1 MLNKF
6 KILIFIIFIFQSN
19 ILLAQDQ
26 FNFDV
31 TEIEIKENG
40 NKFFGL
46 KRGTIT
52 TDSGLVINA
61 DKFIYDK
68 ILNILDAEGNVK
80 IIDKLNNY
88 TIYTSK
94 ITYLKNDEIIFTKGD
109 SKAVNDNTVILAQE
123 FKYLK
128 KTNLLIAK
136 NKVTID
142 DPDEDIVIFSQEIT
156 YDQNKNVIFTEG
168 FTEARVQNKYNFY
181 SKNVFYNK
189 QNAELS
195 SKKKTQVLDDKY
207 NLYELDKFNYSK
219 KEFLLKGENVKIKT
233 NFNSNINSDEYFFE
247 SGFFDL
253 DNRNFNASNT
263 KISMQKSI
271 FGNIENDPRL
281 FGVTSFKEGK
291 ITQVNKGMFTSC
303 KKREGCPPWSIQA
316 QKIIHDKKKK
326 QLIYDHAF
334 IKVYDFPIVY
344 FPKFFH
350 PDPTVKR
357 QSGLLK
363 PILNESEILGSSL
376 QLPYFK
382 ILSTDRDITFRPN
395 IFNNNI
401 FMLQNEYREK
411 TENSTL
417 IADFAFTNGYKSS
430 LSNKKKSISHLFAKY
445 KSNLNLNNF
454 ISSKL
459 NINLEKVTNDTYLK
473 VFDGNLS
480 EMAVRPDKN
489 NLISSIDLSLEHDDF
504 NFSTGLTSYETL
516 SGKNS
521 DRYQYVLPYFNFSKN
536 LFENQDL
543 FNISFN
549 SSGSNNLKNTNNLR
563 SRIVND
569 INIESN
575 DYIFDSGLKNKFGTY
590 LKNLNTTGKNDDLYK
605 SSPQVELMGIF
616 EMSSSLPLI
625 KYGEMFNDYIEPKI
639 SFRFNPSDMKDHSNS
654 SRKINTSNIFEI
666 NRLGL
671 TDTFEEGKSLTIGF
685 EYKKERIENIN
696 NYFGFKVGSVFRH
709 DDEVRI
715 PSSSSI
721 KQSGDLI
728 GSVEGNLN
736 KNFNFSYDFA
746 IDNNYKTLEYN
757 SFNADF
763 NFNKFSTGIKFIE
776 ENGKIGDANSIENTL
791 SYKFDENNYL
801 SFNTRRNRKINFT
814 EFYDLIY
821 EYKNDC
827 LTAGIKFK
835 KTYYQDRDLLPTENL
850 IFSIT
855 LFPITTYEKDFNN
868 LQETIDR
875 LKE

>member
-52 TDSGLVINA
+52 TESGLVINA

-68 ILNILDAEGNVK
+68 ILNILDAQGNVK

-88 TIYTSK
+88 TIYTNK

-136 NKVTID
+136 NKVTIN

-639 SFRFNPSDMKDHSNS
+639 SFRFNPSNMKDYSNS

-671 TDTFEEGKSLTIGF
+671 ADTFEEGKSLTIGF

-728 GSVEGNLN
+728 GSIQSNLN
-736 KNFNFSYDFA
+736 KNLNFSYDFA

-791 SYKFDENNYL
+791 RYNFDENNYL
-801 SFNTRRNRKINFT
+801 SFNTRRNRKISFT
-814 EFYDLIY
+814 EYYNLIY

-827 LTAGIKFK
+827 LTAGIKYN
-835 KTYYQDRDLLPTENL
+835 KTYYQDRDLLPTENFM
-850 IFSIT
+850 ISIT
-855 LFPITTYEKDFNN
+855 LFPLTTYETNFDGI
-868 LQETIDR
+868 Q
-875 LKE
+875 

>member
-61 DKFIYDK
+61 DRFIYDK
-68 ILNILDAEGNVK
+68 ILNTLDAQGNVK
-80 IIDKLNNY
+80 IIDKFNNH
-88 TIYTSK
+88 TIYTNK

-363 PILNESEILGSSL
+363 PILNESETLGSSL

-382 ILSTDRDITFRPN
+382 IISTDRDITFRPN

-639 SFRFNPSDMKDHSNS
+639 SFRFNPSNMKDYSNS

-671 TDTFEEGKSLTIGF
+671 ADTFEEGKSLTIGF

-728 GSVEGNLN
+728 GSIQSNLN
-736 KNFNFSYDFA
+736 KNLNFSYDFA
-746 IDNNYKTLEYN
+746 IDNNYKTFEYN

-791 SYKFDENNYL
+791 RYNFDENNYL
-801 SFNTRRNRKINFT
+801 SFNTRRNRKISFT
-814 EFYDLIY
+814 EYYNLIY

-827 LTAGIKFK
+827 LTAGIKYN
-835 KTYYQDRDLLPTENL
+835 KTYYQDRDLLPTENFM
-850 IFSIT
+850 ISIT
-855 LFPITTYEKDFNN
+855 LFPLTTYETNFDGI
-868 LQETIDR
+868 Q
-875 LKE
+875 

>member
-1 MLNKF
+1 
-6 KILIFIIFIFQSN
+6 
-19 ILLAQDQ
+19 
-26 FNFDV
+26 
-31 TEIEIKENG
+31 
-40 NKFFGL
+40 
-46 KRGTIT
+46 
-52 TDSGLVINA
+52 
-61 DKFIYDK
+61 
-68 ILNILDAEGNVK
+68 
-80 IIDKLNNY
+80 
-88 TIYTSK
+88 
-94 ITYLKNDEIIFTKGD
+94 
-109 SKAVNDNTVILAQE
+109 
-123 FKYLK
+123 
-128 KTNLLIAK
+128 
-136 NKVTID
+136 
-142 DPDEDIVIFSQEIT
+142 
-156 YDQNKNVIFTEG
+156 
-168 FTEARVQNKYNFY
+168 
-181 SKNVFYNK
+181 
-189 QNAELS
+189 
-195 SKKKTQVLDDKY
+195 
-207 NLYELDKFNYSK
+207 
-219 KEFLLKGENVKIKT
+219 
-233 NFNSNINSDEYFFE
+233 
-247 SGFFDL
+247 
-253 DNRNFNASNT
+253 
-263 KISMQKSI
+263 MQKSI

-281 FGVTSFKEGK
+281 FGVTSFKEGE
-291 ITQVNKGMFTSC
+291 ITQVNKGIFTSC

-326 QLIYDHAF
+326 QLIYDNAF
-334 IKVYDFPIVY
+334 LKVYDFPIVY

-363 PILNESEILGSSL
+363 PILNESETLGSSL

-639 SFRFNPSDMKDHSNS
+639 SFRFNPSNMKDYSNS

-671 TDTFEEGKSLTIGF
+671 ADTFEEGKSLTIGF

-791 SYKFDENNYL
+791 RYNFDENNYL
-801 SFNTRRNRKINFT
+801 SFNTRRNRKISFT
-814 EFYDLIY
+814 EYYNLIY

-827 LTAGIKFK
+827 LTAGIKYN
-835 KTYYQDRDLLPTENL
+835 KTFYQDRDLLPAENFM
-850 IFSIT
+850 FSIT
-855 LFPITTYEKDFNN
+855 LFPLTTYETNFDGI
-868 LQETIDR
+868 Q
-875 LKE
+875 

>member
-6 KILIFIIFIFQSN
+6 KILIFIIFIFQFN

-88 TIYTSK
+88 TIYTNK

-123 FKYLK
+123 FKYLQ

-168 FTEARVQNKYNFY
+168 FTEARVQSKYNFY

-281 FGVTSFKEGK
+281 FGVTSFKEGE
-291 ITQVNKGMFTSC
+291 ITQVNKGIFTSC

-326 QLIYDHAF
+326 QLIYDNAF
-334 IKVYDFPIVY
+334 LKVYDFPIVY

-473 VFDGNLS
+473 VFDSNLS

-489 NLISSIDLSLEHDDF
+489 NLTSSIDLSLEHDDF

-536 LFENQDL
+536 LFESQNL
-543 FNISFN
+543 FNISLN
-549 SSGSNNLKNTNNLR
+549 STGSNNLKNTNNLR

-569 INIESN
+569 LNIESN
-575 DYIFDSGLKNKFGTY
+575 DYIFDFGLKNKFGTY

-616 EMSSSLPLI
+616 EISSSLPLI
-625 KYGEMFNDYIEPKI
+625 KYGEIFNDYIEPKI
-639 SFRFNPSDMKDHSNS
+639 SFRFNPSDMKDYSNS

-671 TDTFEEGKSLTIGF
+671 TDTFEEGKSLTMGF

-696 NYFGFKVGSVFRH
+696 NYFHQSCIAEYFQVNLHLQV
-709 DDEVRI
+709 VR
-715 PSSSSI
+715 
-721 KQSGDLI
+721 
-728 GSVEGNLN
+728 
-736 KNFNFSYDFA
+736 F
-746 IDNNYKTLEYN
+746 
-757 SFNADF
+757 
-763 NFNKFSTGIKFIE
+763 
-776 ENGKIGDANSIENTL
+776 
-791 SYKFDENNYL
+791 
-801 SFNTRRNRKINFT
+801 
-814 EFYDLIY
+814 
-821 EYKNDC
+821 
-827 LTAGIKFK
+827 
-835 KTYYQDRDLLPTENL
+835 LL
-850 IFSIT
+850 
-855 LFPITTYEKDFNN
+855 
-868 LQETIDR
+868 
-875 LKE
+875 

>member
-61 DKFIYDK
+61 DRFIYDK
-68 ILNILDAEGNVK
+68 ILNILDAQGNVK
-80 IIDKLNNY
+80 IIDKFNNH
-88 TIYTSK
+88 TIYTNK

-136 NKVTID
+136 NKVTIN

-219 KEFLLKGENVKIKT
+219 KDFLLKGENVKIKT

-326 QLIYDHAF
+326 QLIYDNAF
-334 IKVYDFPIVY
+334 LKVYDFPIVY

-363 PILNESEILGSSL
+363 PILNESETLGSSL

-709 DDEVRI
+709 DDQVRI

-728 GSVEGNLN
+728 GSIQSNLN
-736 KNFNFSYDFA
+736 KNLNFSYDFA

-791 SYKFDENNYL
+791 RYNFDENNYL
-801 SFNTRRNRKINFT
+801 SFNTRRNRKISFT
-814 EFYDLIY
+814 EYYNLIY

-827 LTAGIKFK
+827 LTAGIKYN
-835 KTYYQDRDLLPTENL
+835 KTYYQDRDLLPTENFM
-850 IFSIT
+850 ISIT
-855 LFPITTYEKDFNN
+855 LFPLTTYETNFDGI
-868 LQETIDR
+868 Q
-875 LKE
+875 

>member
-6 KILIFIIFIFQSN
+6 KILIFIVVIFQSN

-46 KRGTIT
+46 KRGKIT

-88 TIYTSK
+88 TIYTNK

-189 QNAELS
+189 QNTELA
-195 SKKKTQVLDDKY
+195 SKKKTQILDDKF
-207 NLYELDKFNYSK
+207 NLYELDEFNYSK
-219 KEFLLKGENVKIKT
+219 KEFLLKGKNIKIKT
-233 NFNSNINSDEYFFE
+233 NINSNNNSDEYFFD

-253 DNRNFNASNT
+253 NNQNFDAGNT

-430 LSNKKKSISHLFAKY
+430 SSNKKKSISHLFAKY

-543 FNISFN
+543 FNISF
-549 SSGSNNLKNTNNLR
+549 L
-563 SRIVND
+563 
-569 INIESN
+569 
-575 DYIFDSGLKNKFGTY
+575 IF
-590 LKNLNTTGKNDDLYK
+590 
-605 SSPQVELMGIF
+605 
-616 EMSSSLPLI
+616 I
-625 KYGEMFNDYIEPKI
+625 K
-639 SFRFNPSDMKDHSNS
+639 
-654 SRKINTSNIFEI
+654 
-666 NRLGL
+666 
-671 TDTFEEGKSLTIGF
+671 
-685 EYKKERIENIN
+685 
-696 NYFGFKVGSVFRH
+696 
-709 DDEVRI
+709 
-715 PSSSSI
+715 
-721 KQSGDLI
+721 
-728 GSVEGNLN
+728 
-736 KNFNFSYDFA
+736 
-746 IDNNYKTLEYN
+746 
-757 SFNADF
+757 SFN
-763 NFNKFSTGIKFIE
+763 
-776 ENGKIGDANSIENTL
+776 
-791 SYKFDENNYL
+791 
-801 SFNTRRNRKINFT
+801 
-814 EFYDLIY
+814 
-821 EYKNDC
+821 
-827 LTAGIKFK
+827 
-835 KTYYQDRDLLPTENL
+835 
-850 IFSIT
+850 
-855 LFPITTYEKDFNN
+855 
-868 LQETIDR
+868 
-875 LKE
+875 

>member
-195 SKKKTQVLDDKY
+195 SKKKTQVLDDKN

-219 KEFLLKGENVKIKT
+219 KDFLLKGENVKIKT

-334 IKVYDFPIVY
+334 LKIYDFPVVY

-350 PDPTVKR
+350 PDPSVKR

-363 PILNESEILGSSL
+363 PVLNESDLLGSSI
-376 QLPYFK
+376 QVPYFHVISK
-382 ILSTDRDITFRPN
+382 NKDITFRPN
-395 IFNNNI
+395 IFDSEI
-401 FMLQNEYREK
+401 YMLQNEYRQK
-411 TENSTL
+411 TEFSSML
-417 IADFAFTNGYKSS
+417 ADFAFIKGYQSS
-430 LSNKKKSISHLFAKY
+430 GSNRKSISHLFAKY

-639 SFRFNPSDMKDHSNS
+639 SLRFNPSDMKDYSNS

-671 TDTFEEGKSLTIGF
+671 VDTFEEGKSLTIGF

-696 NYFGFKVGSVFRH
+696 NYFRFKVGSVFRN
-709 DDEVRI
+709 DEEERI

-736 KNFNFSYDFA
+736 ENFNFSYGFA

-801 SFNTRRNRKINFT
+801 YFNTRRNRKINFT

-835 KTYYQDRDLLPTENL
+835 KTYYQDRDLLPTENF

>member
-68 ILNILDAEGNVK
+68 ILNILDDQGNVK
-80 IIDKLNNY
+80 IIDKFNNY
-88 TIYTSK
+88 TIYTNK

-281 FGVTSFKEGK
+281 FGVTSFKEGE
-291 ITQVNKGMFTSC
+291 ITQVNKGIFTSC

-430 LSNKKKSISHLFAKY
+430 SSNKKKSISHLFAKY

-728 GSVEGNLN
+728 GSIQSNLN
-736 KNFNFSYDFA
+736 KNLNFSYDFA

-791 SYKFDENNYL
+791 RYNFDENNYL
-801 SFNTRRNRKINFT
+801 SFNTRRNRKISFT
-814 EFYDLIY
+814 EYYNLIY

-827 LTAGIKFK
+827 LTAGIKYN
-835 KTYYQDRDLLPTENL
+835 KTYYQDRDLLPTENFM
-850 IFSIT
+850 ISIT
-855 LFPITTYEKDFNN
+855 LFPLTTYETNFDGI
-868 LQETIDR
+868 Q
-875 LKE
+875 

>member
-6 KILIFIIFIFQSN
+6 KILIFILFIFQFN
-19 ILLAQDQ
+19 ILQAQDQ

-68 ILNILDAEGNVK
+68 IPNILDAQGNVK
-80 IIDKLNNY
+80 IIDKFNNH
-88 TIYTSK
+88 TIYTNK

-123 FKYLK
+123 FKYFK

-136 NKVTID
+136 NKVTIN

-363 PILNESEILGSSL
+363 PILNESETLGSSL

-382 ILSTDRDITFRPN
+382 IISTDRDITFRPN

-430 LSNKKKSISHLFAKY
+430 SSNKKKSISHLFAKY

-639 SFRFNPSDMKDHSNS
+639 SFRFNPSNMKDYSNS

-728 GSVEGNLN
+728 GSIQSNLN
-736 KNFNFSYDFA
+736 KNLNFSYDFA
-746 IDNNYKTLEYN
+746 IDNNYKTFEYN

-791 SYKFDENNYL
+791 RYNFDENNYL
-801 SFNTRRNRKINFT
+801 SFNTRRNRKISFT
-814 EFYDLIY
+814 EYYNLIY

-827 LTAGIKFK
+827 LTAGIKYNKIF
-835 KTYYQDRDLLPTENL
+835 YQDRDLLPTENFM
-850 IFSIT
+850 ISIT
-855 LFPITTYEKDFNN
+855 LFPLTTYETNFDGI
-868 LQETIDR
+868 Q
-875 LKE
+875 

>member
-68 ILNILDAEGNVK
+68 ILNILDAQGNVK
-80 IIDKLNNY
+80 IIDKFNNY
-88 TIYTSK
+88 TIYTNK

-247 SGFFDL
+247 SGFFYL
-253 DNRNFNASNT
+253 DNRNFNAGNT

-291 ITQVNKGMFTSC
+291 ITQVNKGIFTSC

-334 IKVYDFPIVY
+334 LKVYDFPIVY

-363 PILNESEILGSSL
+363 PILNESETLGSSL

-639 SFRFNPSDMKDHSNS
+639 SFRFNPSDMKDYSNS

-728 GSVEGNLN
+728 GSIQSNLN
-736 KNFNFSYDFA
+736 KNLNFSYDFA

-791 SYKFDENNYL
+791 RYNFDENNYL
-801 SFNTRRNRKINFT
+801 SFNTRRNRKISFT
-814 EFYDLIY
+814 EYYNLIY

-827 LTAGIKFK
+827 LTAGIKYN
-835 KTYYQDRDLLPTENL
+835 KTFYQDRDLLPAENFM
-850 IFSIT
+850 FSIT
-855 LFPITTYEKDFNN
+855 LFPLTTYETNFDGI
-868 LQETIDR
+868 Q
-875 LKE
+875 

>member
-6 KILIFIIFIFQSN
+6 KILIFILFIFQFN
-19 ILLAQDQ
+19 ILQAQDQ

-61 DKFIYDK
+61 DRFIYDK
-68 ILNILDAEGNVK
+68 ILNILDAQGNVK
-80 IIDKLNNY
+80 IIDKFNNH
-88 TIYTSK
+88 TIYTNK

-123 FKYLK
+123 FKYLQ

-168 FTEARVQNKYNFY
+168 FTEARVQSKYNFY

-219 KEFLLKGENVKIKT
+219 KDFLLKGENVKIKT

-430 LSNKKKSISHLFAKY
+430 LSNKKNSISHLFAKY

-709 DDEVRI
+709 DDQLRI

-728 GSVEGNLN
+728 GSIQSNLN
-736 KNFNFSYDFA
+736 KNLNFSYDFA

-791 SYKFDENNYL
+791 RYNFDENNYL
-801 SFNTRRNRKINFT
+801 SFNTRRNRKISFT
-814 EFYDLIY
+814 EYYNLIY

-827 LTAGIKFK
+827 LTAGIKYN
-835 KTYYQDRDLLPTENL
+835 KTYYQDRDLLPTENFM
-850 IFSIT
+850 ISIT
-855 LFPITTYEKDFNN
+855 LFPLTTYETNFDG
-868 LQETIDR
+868 IR
-875 LKE
+875 

>member
-6 KILIFIIFIFQSN
+6 KILIFILFIFQFN
-19 ILLAQDQ
+19 ILQAQDQ

-61 DKFIYDK
+61 DRFIYDK
-68 ILNILDAEGNVK
+68 ILNILDAQGNVK

-88 TIYTSK
+88 TIYTNK
-94 ITYLKNDEIIFTKGD
+94 ITYLKNDEIILTKGD

-136 NKVTID
+136 NKVTIN

-219 KEFLLKGENVKIKT
+219 KDFLLKGENVKIKT

-291 ITQVNKGMFTSC
+291 ITQVNKGIFTSC

-639 SFRFNPSDMKDHSNS
+639 SFRFNPSDMKDYSNS

-736 KNFNFSYDFA
+736 KNLNFSYDFA

-791 SYKFDENNYL
+791 RYNFDENNYL
-801 SFNTRRNRKINFT
+801 SFNTRRNRKISFT
-814 EFYDLIY
+814 EYYNLIY

-827 LTAGIKFK
+827 LTAGIKYN
-835 KTYYQDRDLLPTENL
+835 KTYYQDRDLLPTENFM
-850 IFSIT
+850 ISIT
-855 LFPITTYEKDFNN
+855 LFPLTTYETNFDG
-868 LQETIDR
+868 IR
-875 LKE
+875 

>member
-68 ILNILDAEGNVK
+68 ILNILDAQGNVK

-88 TIYTSK
+88 TIYTNK

-253 DNRNFNASNT
+253 DNRNFNAGNT
-263 KISMQKSI
+263 KISMQKGI

-326 QLIYDHAF
+326 QLIYDNAF
-334 IKVYDFPIVY
+334 LKVYDFPIVY

-363 PILNESEILGSSL
+363 PILNESETLGSSL

-639 SFRFNPSDMKDHSNS
+639 SFRFNPSNMKDYSNS

-671 TDTFEEGKSLTIGF
+671 ADTFEEGKSLTIGF

-728 GSVEGNLN
+728 GSIESNLN
-736 KNFNFSYDFA
+736 KNLNFSYDFA

-791 SYKFDENNYL
+791 RYNFDENNYL
-801 SFNTRRNRKINFT
+801 SFNTRRNRKISFT
-814 EFYDLIY
+814 EYYNLIY

-827 LTAGIKFK
+827 LTAGIKYN
-835 KTYYQDRDLLPTENL
+835 KTFYQDRDLLPAENFM
-850 IFSIT
+850 FSIT
-855 LFPITTYEKDFNN
+855 LFPLTTYETNFDGI
-868 LQETIDR
+868 Q
-875 LKE
+875 

>member
-1 MLNKF
+1 MN
-6 KILIFIIFIFQSN
+6 
-19 ILLAQDQ
+19 
-26 FNFDV
+26 
-31 TEIEIKENG
+31 
-40 NKFFGL
+40 
-46 KRGTIT
+46 
-52 TDSGLVINA
+52 
-61 DKFIYDK
+61 
-68 ILNILDAEGNVK
+68 
-80 IIDKLNNY
+80 
-88 TIYTSK
+88 
-94 ITYLKNDEIIFTKGD
+94 
-109 SKAVNDNTVILAQE
+109 
-123 FKYLK
+123 
-128 KTNLLIAK
+128 
-136 NKVTID
+136 
-142 DPDEDIVIFSQEIT
+142 
-156 YDQNKNVIFTEG
+156 
-168 FTEARVQNKYNFY
+168 
-181 SKNVFYNK
+181 
-189 QNAELS
+189 
-195 SKKKTQVLDDKY
+195 
-207 NLYELDKFNYSK
+207 
-219 KEFLLKGENVKIKT
+219 
-233 NFNSNINSDEYFFE
+233 
-247 SGFFDL
+247 
-253 DNRNFNASNT
+253 
-263 KISMQKSI
+263 KSI

-326 QLIYDHAF
+326 QLIYDNAF
-334 IKVYDFPIVY
+334 LKVYDFPIVY

-480 EMAVRPDKN
+480 EMIIRPNKN
-489 NLISSIDLSLEHDDF
+489 NLTSSIDLSLEHDDF

-639 SFRFNPSDMKDHSNS
+639 SFRFNPSNMKDYSNS

-728 GSVEGNLN
+728 GSIQSNLN
-736 KNFNFSYDFA
+736 KNLNFSYDFA

-801 SFNTRRNRKINFT
+801 YFNTRRNRKINFT

-835 KTYYQDRDLLPTENL
+835 KTYYQDRDLLPTENF

>member
-6 KILIFIIFIFQSN
+6 KILIFILFIFQFN
-19 ILLAQDQ
+19 ILQAQDQ

-46 KRGTIT
+46 KRGSIT

-68 ILNILDAEGNVK
+68 ILNILDAHGNVK

-88 TIYTSK
+88 TIYTNK

-219 KEFLLKGENVKIKT
+219 KDFLLKGENVKIKT

-326 QLIYDHAF
+326 QLIYDNAF
-334 IKVYDFPIVY
+334 LKVYDFPIVY

-363 PILNESEILGSSL
+363 PILNESETLGSSL

-639 SFRFNPSDMKDHSNS
+639 SFRFNPSNMKDYSNS

-671 TDTFEEGKSLTIGF
+671 ADTFEEGKSLTIGF

-791 SYKFDENNYL
+791 RYNFDENNYL
-801 SFNTRRNRKINFT
+801 SFNTRRNRKISFT
-814 EFYDLIY
+814 EYYNLIY

-827 LTAGIKFK
+827 LTAGIKYN
-835 KTYYQDRDLLPTENL
+835 KTYYQDRDLLPTENFM
-850 IFSIT
+850 ISIT
-855 LFPITTYEKDFNN
+855 LFPLTTYETNFDGI
-868 LQETIDR
+868 Q
-875 LKE
+875 

>member
-68 ILNILDAEGNVK
+68 ILNILDAQGNVK

-88 TIYTSK
+88 TIYTNK

-363 PILNESEILGSSL
+363 PILNESETLGSSL

-639 SFRFNPSDMKDHSNS
+639 SFRFNPSDMKDYSNS

-671 TDTFEEGKSLTIGF
+671 ADTFEEGKSLTIGF

-736 KNFNFSYDFA
+736 KNLNFSYDFA
-746 IDNNYKTLEYN
+746 IDNNYKTFEYN

-791 SYKFDENNYL
+791 RYNFDENNYL
-801 SFNTRRNRKINFT
+801 SFNTRRNRKISFT
-814 EFYDLIY
+814 EYYNLIY

-827 LTAGIKFK
+827 LTAGIKYN
-835 KTYYQDRDLLPTENL
+835 KTYYQDRDLLPTENFM
-850 IFSIT
+850 ISIT
-855 LFPITTYEKDFNN
+855 LFPLTTYETNFDGI
-868 LQETIDR
+868 Q
-875 LKE
+875 

>member
-88 TIYTSK
+88 IIYTNK

-123 FKYLK
+123 FKYLQ

-291 ITQVNKGMFTSC
+291 ITQVNKGIFTSC

-363 PILNESEILGSSL
+363 PILNESETLGSSL

-639 SFRFNPSDMKDHSNS
+639 SFRFNPSNMKDYSNS

-671 TDTFEEGKSLTIGF
+671 TDTFEEGKSITLGF

-791 SYKFDENNYL
+791 RYNFDENNYL
-801 SFNTRRNRKINFT
+801 FFNTRRNRKISFT
-814 EFYDLIY
+814 EYYNLIY

-827 LTAGIKFK
+827 LTAGIKYN
-835 KTYYQDRDLLPTENL
+835 KTYYQDRDLLPTENFM
-850 IFSIT
+850 ISIT
-855 LFPITTYEKDFNN
+855 LFPLTTYETNFDG
-868 LQETIDR
+868 IR
-875 LKE
+875 

>member
-88 TIYTSK
+88 TIYTNK

-136 NKVTID
+136 NKVTIN

-247 SGFFDL
+247 SGFFNL
-253 DNRNFNASNT
+253 DNRNFSAGKT

-291 ITQVNKGMFTSC
+291 ITQANKGIFTSC

-326 QLIYDHAF
+326 QLIYDNAF
-334 IKVYDFPIVY
+334 LKVYDFPIVY

-363 PILNESEILGSSL
+363 PILNESETLGSSL

-382 ILSTDRDITFRPN
+382 IISTDRDITFRPN

-430 LSNKKKSISHLFAKY
+430 SSNKKKSISHLFAKY

-473 VFDGNLS
+473 VFDSNLS

-489 NLISSIDLSLEHDDF
+489 NLISSIDLSLEHDNF

-605 SSPQVELMGIF
+605 SSPQMELMGIF

-639 SFRFNPSDMKDHSNS
+639 SFRFNPSNMKDYSNS

-671 TDTFEEGKSLTIGF
+671 ADTFEEGKSLTIGF

-791 SYKFDENNYL
+791 RYNFDENNYL
-801 SFNTRRNRKINFT
+801 SFNTRRNRKISFT
-814 EFYDLIY
+814 EYYNLIY

-827 LTAGIKFK
+827 LTAGIKYN
-835 KTYYQDRDLLPTENL
+835 KTFYQDRDLLPAENFM
-850 IFSIT
+850 FSIT
-855 LFPITTYEKDFNN
+855 LFPLTTYETNFDGI
-868 LQETIDR
+868 Q
-875 LKE
+875 

>member
-68 ILNILDAEGNVK
+68 ILNILDAQGNVK

-88 TIYTSK
+88 TIYTNK

-219 KEFLLKGENVKIKT
+219 KDFLLKGENVKIKT

-326 QLIYDHAF
+326 QLIYDNAF
-334 IKVYDFPIVY
+334 LKVYDFPIVY

-639 SFRFNPSDMKDHSNS
+639 SFRFNPSDMKDYSNS

-671 TDTFEEGKSLTIGF
+671 ADTFEEGKSLTIGF

-736 KNFNFSYDFA
+736 KNLNFSYDFA

-791 SYKFDENNYL
+791 RYNFDENNYL
-801 SFNTRRNRKINFT
+801 SFNTRRNRKISFT
-814 EFYDLIY
+814 EYYNLIY

-827 LTAGIKFK
+827 LTAGIKYN
-835 KTYYQDRDLLPTENL
+835 KTFYQDRDLLPAENFM
-850 IFSIT
+850 FSIT
-855 LFPITTYEKDFNN
+855 LFPLTTYETNFDGI
-868 LQETIDR
+868 Q
-875 LKE
+875 

>member
-68 ILNILDAEGNVK
+68 ILNILDAQGNVK

-88 TIYTSK
+88 TIYTNK

-136 NKVTID
+136 NKVTIN

-219 KEFLLKGENVKIKT
+219 KDFLLKGENVKIKT

-326 QLIYDHAF
+326 QLIYDNAF
-334 IKVYDFPIVY
+334 LKVYDFPIVY

-363 PILNESEILGSSL
+363 PILNESETLGSSL

-639 SFRFNPSDMKDHSNS
+639 SFRFNPSDMKDYSNS

-728 GSVEGNLN
+728 GSIQSNLN
-736 KNFNFSYDFA
+736 KNLNFSYDFA

-791 SYKFDENNYL
+791 RYNFDENNYL
-801 SFNTRRNRKINFT
+801 SFNTRRNRKISFT
-814 EFYDLIY
+814 EYYNLIY

-827 LTAGIKFK
+827 LTAGIKYN
-835 KTYYQDRDLLPTENL
+835 KTFYQDRDLLPTENFM
-850 IFSIT
+850 ISIT
-855 LFPITTYEKDFNN
+855 LFPLTTYETNFDGI
-868 LQETIDR
+868 Q
-875 LKE
+875 

>member
-68 ILNILDAEGNVK
+68 ILNILDAQGNVK
-80 IIDKLNNY
+80 IIDKFNNY
-88 TIYTSK
+88 TIYTNK

-291 ITQVNKGMFTSC
+291 ITQVNKGIFTSC

-326 QLIYDHAF
+326 QLIYDNAF
-334 IKVYDFPIVY
+334 LKVYDFPIVY

-363 PILNESEILGSSL
+363 PILNESETLGSSL

-639 SFRFNPSDMKDHSNS
+639 SFRFNPSNMKDYSNS

-671 TDTFEEGKSLTIGF
+671 ADTFEEGKSLTIGF

-736 KNFNFSYDFA
+736 KNLNFSYDFA

-791 SYKFDENNYL
+791 RYNFDENNYL
-801 SFNTRRNRKINFT
+801 SFNTRRNRKISFT
-814 EFYDLIY
+814 EYYNLIY

-827 LTAGIKFK
+827 LTAGIKYN
-835 KTYYQDRDLLPTENL
+835 KTFYQDRDLLPAENFM
-850 IFSIT
+850 FSIT
-855 LFPITTYEKDFNN
+855 LFPLTTYETNFDGI
-868 LQETIDR
+868 Q
-875 LKE
+875 

>member
-68 ILNILDAEGNVK
+68 ILNILDAQGNVK
-80 IIDKLNNY
+80 IIDKFNNH
-88 TIYTSK
+88 TIYTNK

-291 ITQVNKGMFTSC
+291 ITQVNKGIFTSC

-363 PILNESEILGSSL
+363 PILNESETLGSSL

-639 SFRFNPSDMKDHSNS
+639 SFRFNPSDMKDYSNS

-728 GSVEGNLN
+728 GSIQSNLN
-736 KNFNFSYDFA
+736 KNLNFSYDFA

-791 SYKFDENNYL
+791 RYNFDENNYL
-801 SFNTRRNRKINFT
+801 SFNTRRNRKISFT
-814 EFYDLIY
+814 EYYNLIY

-827 LTAGIKFK
+827 LTAGIKYN
-835 KTYYQDRDLLPTENL
+835 KTFYQDRDLLPAENFM
-850 IFSIT
+850 FSIT
-855 LFPITTYEKDFNN
+855 LFPLTTYETNFDGI
-868 LQETIDR
+868 Q
-875 LKE
+875 

>member
-6 KILIFIIFIFQSN
+6 KILIFILFIFQFN
-19 ILLAQDQ
+19 ILQAQDQ

-68 ILNILDAEGNVK
+68 ILNILDAQGNVK
-80 IIDKLNNY
+80 IIDKFNNY
-88 TIYTSK
+88 TIYTNK

-291 ITQVNKGMFTSC
+291 ITQVNKGIFTSC

-326 QLIYDHAF
+326 QLIYDNAF
-334 IKVYDFPIVY
+334 LKVYDFPIVY

-363 PILNESEILGSSL
+363 PILNESETLGSSL

-430 LSNKKKSISHLFAKY
+430 LSNKKNSISHLFAKY

-639 SFRFNPSDMKDHSNS
+639 SFRFNPSDMKDYSNS

-736 KNFNFSYDFA
+736 KNLNFSYDFA

-791 SYKFDENNYL
+791 RYNFDENNYL
-801 SFNTRRNRKINFT
+801 SFNTRRNRKISFT
-814 EFYDLIY
+814 EYYNLIY

-827 LTAGIKFK
+827 LTAGIKYN
-835 KTYYQDRDLLPTENL
+835 KTFYQDRDLLPAENFM
-850 IFSIT
+850 FSIT
-855 LFPITTYEKDFNN
+855 LFPLTTYETNFDG
-868 LQETIDR
+868 IR
-875 LKE
+875 

>member
-68 ILNILDAEGNVK
+68 ILNILDAQGNVK
-80 IIDKLNNY
+80 IIDKFNNY
-88 TIYTSK
+88 TIYTNK

-291 ITQVNKGMFTSC
+291 ITQVNKGIFTSC

-326 QLIYDHAF
+326 QLIYDNAF
-334 IKVYDFPIVY
+334 LKVYDFPIVY

-639 SFRFNPSDMKDHSNS
+639 SFRFNPSDMKDYSNS

-671 TDTFEEGKSLTIGF
+671 ADTFEEGKSLTIGF

-728 GSVEGNLN
+728 GSIQSNLN
-736 KNFNFSYDFA
+736 KNLNFSYDFA

-791 SYKFDENNYL
+791 RYNFDENNYL
-801 SFNTRRNRKINFT
+801 SFNTRRNRKISFT
-814 EFYDLIY
+814 EYYNLIY

-827 LTAGIKFK
+827 LTAGIKYN
-835 KTYYQDRDLLPTENL
+835 KTYYQDRDLLPTENFM
-850 IFSIT
+850 ISIT
-855 LFPITTYEKDFNN
+855 LFPLTTYETNFDGI
-868 LQETIDR
+868 Q
-875 LKE
+875 

>member
-46 KRGTIT
+46 KRGSIT

-68 ILNILDAEGNVK
+68 ILNILDAQGNVK

-88 TIYTSK
+88 TIYTNK

-136 NKVTID
+136 NKVTLD

-156 YDQNKNVIFTEG
+156 YDQNKNVIFTVG

-219 KEFLLKGENVKIKT
+219 KDFLLKGENVKIKT

-253 DNRNFNASNT
+253 DNRNFNAGNT
-263 KISMQKSI
+263 KINMNKSI

-281 FGVTSFKEGK
+281 FGVTSFKEGE

-303 KKREGCPPWSIQA
+303 KKKEGCPPWSIQA

-326 QLIYDHAF
+326 QLIYDHALLK
-334 IKVYDFPIVY
+334 IYDFPIVY

-395 IFNNNI
+395 IFDNHI
-401 FMLQNEYREK
+401 FMLQNEFREK
-411 TENSTL
+411 TKNSVL
-417 IADFAFTNGYKSS
+417 IADFAFTKGYKSS

-445 KSNLNLNNF
+445 KSNLNLDNF
-454 ISSKL
+454 ISSEL
-459 NINLEKVTNDTYLK
+459 DINLEKVTNDTYLK

-480 EMAVRPDKN
+480 EMTIRPDKN
-489 NLISSIDLSLEHDDF
+489 NLKSSIDLSLKHDDF

-616 EMSSSLPLI
+616 EINSSIPLI
-625 KYGEMFNDYIEPKI
+625 KYGEIFNDYIEPKI
-639 SFRFNPSDMKDHSNS
+639 SFRFNPSDMKDYSNS

-671 TDTFEEGKSLTIGF
+671 TDTFEEGKSITLGF

-696 NYFGFKVGSVFRH
+696 NYFGFKVGSVFRN
-709 DDEVRI
+709 DDNARI

-728 GSVEGNLN
+728 GSVQSNLN
-736 KNFNFSYDFA
+736 ENFNFSYDFA
-746 IDNNYKTLEYN
+746 IDNDYKTIEYN
-757 SFNADF
+757 SFNANF

-776 ENGKIGDANSIENTL
+776 ENGKIGDSNSIENTM
-791 SYKFDENNYL
+791 SYNFDENNYL

-814 EFYDLIY
+814 EYYNLIY

-827 LTAGIKFK
+827 LTAGIKYK
-835 KTYYQDRDLLPTENL
+835 KTYYQDRDLLPTENF

-855 LFPITTYEKDFNN
+855 LFPLTTYEKDFDN
-868 LQETIDR
+868 LQEKFDAI
-875 LKE
+875 K

>member
-68 ILNILDAEGNVK
+68 FLNILDAEGNVK

-88 TIYTSK
+88 TIYTNK

-136 NKVTID
+136 NKVTIN

-247 SGFFDL
+247 SGFFNL
-253 DNRNFNASNT
+253 DNRNFSAGKT

-291 ITQVNKGMFTSC
+291 ITQVNKGIFTSC

-326 QLIYDHAF
+326 QLIYDNAF
-334 IKVYDFPIVY
+334 LKVYDFPIVY

-363 PILNESEILGSSL
+363 PILNESETLGSSL

-382 ILSTDRDITFRPN
+382 IISTDRDITFRPN

-430 LSNKKKSISHLFAKY
+430 SSNKKKSISHLFAKY

-489 NLISSIDLSLEHDDF
+489 NLISSIDLSLEHDNF

-639 SFRFNPSDMKDHSNS
+639 SFRFNPSNMKDYSNS

-671 TDTFEEGKSLTIGF
+671 ADTFEEGKSLTIGF

-791 SYKFDENNYL
+791 RYNFDENNYL
-801 SFNTRRNRKINFT
+801 SFNTRRNRKISFT
-814 EFYDLIY
+814 EYYNLIY

-827 LTAGIKFK
+827 LTAGIKYN
-835 KTYYQDRDLLPTENL
+835 KTFYQDRDLLPAENFM
-850 IFSIT
+850 FSIT
-855 LFPITTYEKDFNN
+855 LFPLTTYETNFDGI
-868 LQETIDR
+868 Q
-875 LKE
+875 

>member
-88 TIYTSK
+88 TIYTNK

-363 PILNESEILGSSL
+363 PILNESETLGSSL

-430 LSNKKKSISHLFAKY
+430 SSNKKKSISHLFAKY

-639 SFRFNPSDMKDHSNS
+639 SFRFNPSDMKDYSNS

-671 TDTFEEGKSLTIGF
+671 ADTFEEGKSLTIGF

-736 KNFNFSYDFA
+736 KNLNFSYDFA

-791 SYKFDENNYL
+791 RYNFDENNYL
-801 SFNTRRNRKINFT
+801 SFNTRRNRKISFT
-814 EFYDLIY
+814 EYYNLIY

-827 LTAGIKFK
+827 LTAGIKYN
-835 KTYYQDRDLLPTENL
+835 KTYYQDRDLLPTENFM
-850 IFSIT
+850 ISIT
-855 LFPITTYEKDFNN
+855 LFPLTTYETNFDGI
-868 LQETIDR
+868 Q
-875 LKE
+875 

>member
-6 KILIFIIFIFQSN
+6 KILIFILFIFQFN
-19 ILLAQDQ
+19 ILQAQDQ

-61 DKFIYDK
+61 DRFIYDK
-68 ILNILDAEGNVK
+68 ILNTLDAQGNVK
-80 IIDKLNNY
+80 IIDKFNNH
-88 TIYTSK
+88 TIYTNK

-253 DNRNFNASNT
+253 DNRNFNAGNT
-263 KISMQKSI
+263 KVSMQKGI

-326 QLIYDHAF
+326 QLIYDNAF
-334 IKVYDFPIVY
+334 LKVYDFPIVY

-489 NLISSIDLSLEHDDF
+489 NLTSSIDLSLEHDNY
-504 NFSTGLTSYETL
+504 NFSTGLHALIARPREVARGNCIFL
-516 SGKNS
+516 L
-521 DRYQYVLPYFNFSKN
+521 RN
-536 LFENQDL
+536 LQ
-543 FNISFN
+543 
-549 SSGSNNLKNTNNLR
+549 K
-563 SRIVND
+563 
-569 INIESN
+569 
-575 DYIFDSGLKNKFGTY
+575 
-590 LKNLNTTGKNDDLYK
+590 
-605 SSPQVELMGIF
+605 
-616 EMSSSLPLI
+616 
-625 KYGEMFNDYIEPKI
+625 
-639 SFRFNPSDMKDHSNS
+639 
-654 SRKINTSNIFEI
+654 
-666 NRLGL
+666 RL
-671 TDTFEEGKSLTIGF
+671 
-685 EYKKERIENIN
+685 
-696 NYFGFKVGSVFRH
+696 H
-709 DDEVRI
+709 HM
-715 PSSSSI
+715 
-721 KQSGDLI
+721 
-728 GSVEGNLN
+728 
-736 KNFNFSYDFA
+736 
-746 IDNNYKTLEYN
+746 
-757 SFNADF
+757 
-763 NFNKFSTGIKFIE
+763 
-776 ENGKIGDANSIENTL
+776 
-791 SYKFDENNYL
+791 L
-801 SFNTRRNRKINFT
+801 SFGNYIALHTPPNK
-814 EFYDLIY
+814 
-821 EYKNDC
+821 
-827 LTAGIKFK
+827 
-835 KTYYQDRDLLPTENL
+835 
-850 IFSIT
+850 
-855 LFPITTYEKDFNN
+855 
-868 LQETIDR
+868 
-875 LKE
+875 

>member
-6 KILIFIIFIFQSN
+6 KILFFILFIFQFN

-88 TIYTSK
+88 TIYTNK

-136 NKVTID
+136 NKVTIN

-247 SGFFDL
+247 SGFFNL
-253 DNRNFNASNT
+253 DNRNFNAGKT

-326 QLIYDHAF
+326 QLIYDNAF
-334 IKVYDFPIVY
+334 LKVYDFPIVY

-363 PILNESEILGSSL
+363 PILNESETLGSSL

-382 ILSTDRDITFRPN
+382 IISTDRDITFRPN

-430 LSNKKKSISHLFAKY
+430 LSNKKNSISHLFAKY

-639 SFRFNPSDMKDHSNS
+639 SFRFNPSNMKDYSNS

-671 TDTFEEGKSLTIGF
+671 ADTFEEGKSLTIGF

-728 GSVEGNLN
+728 GSIQSNLN
-736 KNFNFSYDFA
+736 KNLNFSYDFA

-791 SYKFDENNYL
+791 RYNFDENNYL
-801 SFNTRRNRKINFT
+801 SFNTRRNRKISFT
-814 EFYDLIY
+814 EYYNLIY

-827 LTAGIKFK
+827 LTAGIKYN
-835 KTYYQDRDLLPTENL
+835 KTYYQDRDLLPTENFM
-850 IFSIT
+850 ISIT
-855 LFPITTYEKDFNN
+855 LFPLTTYETNFDGI
-868 LQETIDR
+868 Q
-875 LKE
+875 

>member
-6 KILIFIIFIFQSN
+6 KILIFILFLFQFN

-68 ILNILDAEGNVK
+68 ILNILDAQGNVK

-88 TIYTSK
+88 TIYTNK
-94 ITYLKNDEIIFTKGD
+94 ITYLKNDEIIFTKGN

-136 NKVTID
+136 NKVTIN

-219 KEFLLKGENVKIKT
+219 KEFLLKGKNIKIKT

-253 DNRNFNASNT
+253 DNRNFNAGNT

-281 FGVTSFKEGK
+281 FGATSFKEGK
-291 ITQVNKGMFTSC
+291 ITQVNKGIFTSC
-303 KKREGCPPWSIQA
+303 KKKEGCPPWSIQA

-334 IKVYDFPIVY
+334 LKVYDFPIVY

-363 PILNESEILGSSL
+363 PILNESETLGSSL

-382 ILSTDRDITFRPN
+382 ILSTNRDITFRPN

-459 NINLEKVTNDTYLK
+459 NVNLEKVTNDTYLK

-489 NLISSIDLSLEHDDF
+489 NLTSSIDLSLEHDDF

-569 INIESN
+569 LNIESN
-575 DYIFDSGLKNKFGTY
+575 DYIFDFGLKNKFGTY

-625 KYGEMFNDYIEPKI
+625 KYGEIFNDYIEPKI
-639 SFRFNPSDMKDHSNS
+639 SFRFNPSDMKDYSDS

-671 TDTFEEGKSLTIGF
+671 TDTFEEGKSLTMGF

-696 NYFGFKVGSVFRH
+696 NYFGFKVGSVFRNN
-709 DDEVRI
+709 DEARI

-728 GSVEGNLN
+728 GSIQSNLN
-736 KNFNFSYDFA
+736 KNLNFSYDFA
-746 IDNNYKTLEYN
+746 MDNNYKTLEYN
-757 SFNADF
+757 SFNANF

-791 SYKFDENNYL
+791 KYNFDENNYL

-814 EFYDLIY
+814 EYYDLIY

-827 LTAGIKFK
+827 LTAGIKYK
-835 KTYYQDRDLLPTENL
+835 KTYYQDRDLLPTENFM
-850 IFSIT
+850 ISIT
-855 LFPITTYEKDFNN
+855 LFPLTTYETN
-868 LQETIDR
+868 LDGIQ
-875 LKE
+875 

>member
-6 KILIFIIFIFQSN
+6 KILIFILFIFQFN
-19 ILLAQDQ
+19 ILQAQDQ

-46 KRGTIT
+46 KRGKII

-88 TIYTSK
+88 TIYTNK

-136 NKVTID
+136 NKVTIN

-219 KEFLLKGENVKIKT
+219 KDFLLKGENVKIKT

-253 DNRNFNASNT
+253 DNRNFNAGNT
-263 KISMQKSI
+263 KVSMQKGI

-326 QLIYDHAF
+326 QLIYDNAF
-334 IKVYDFPIVY
+334 LKVYDFPIVY

-363 PILNESEILGSSL
+363 PILNESETLGSSL

-382 ILSTDRDITFRPN
+382 IISTDRDITFRPN

-430 LSNKKKSISHLFAKY
+430 LSNKKNSISHLFAKY

-639 SFRFNPSDMKDHSNS
+639 SFRFNPSDMKDYSNS

-728 GSVEGNLN
+728 GSIQSNLN
-736 KNFNFSYDFA
+736 KNLNFSYDFA

-791 SYKFDENNYL
+791 RYNFDENNYL
-801 SFNTRRNRKINFT
+801 SFNTRRNRKISFT
-814 EFYDLIY
+814 EYYNLIY

-827 LTAGIKFK
+827 LTAGIKYN
-835 KTYYQDRDLLPTENL
+835 KTYYQDRDLLPTENFM
-850 IFSIT
+850 ISIT
-855 LFPITTYEKDFNN
+855 LFPLTTYETNFDG
-868 LQETIDR
+868 IR
-875 LKE
+875 

>member
-61 DKFIYDK
+61 DRFIYDK
-68 ILNILDAEGNVK
+68 ILNTLDAQGNVK
-80 IIDKLNNY
+80 IIDKFNNH
-88 TIYTSK
+88 TIYTNK

-136 NKVTID
+136 NKVTIN

-207 NLYELDKFNYSK
+207 YLYELDKFNYSK
-219 KEFLLKGENVKIKT
+219 KDFLLKGENVKIKT

-253 DNRNFNASNT
+253 DNRNFNAGNT
-263 KISMQKSI
+263 KVSMQKGI

-291 ITQVNKGMFTSC
+291 ITQVNKGIFTSC

-326 QLIYDHAF
+326 QLIYDNAF
-334 IKVYDFPIVY
+334 LKVYDFPIVY

-543 FNISFN
+543 LNISFN

-639 SFRFNPSDMKDHSNS
+639 SFRFNPSNMKDYSNS

-671 TDTFEEGKSLTIGF
+671 ADTFEEGKSLTIGF

-736 KNFNFSYDFA
+736 KNLNFSYDFA

-791 SYKFDENNYL
+791 RYNFDENNYL
-801 SFNTRRNRKINFT
+801 SFNTRRNRKISFT
-814 EFYDLIY
+814 EYYNLIY

-827 LTAGIKFK
+827 LTAGIKYNKIF
-835 KTYYQDRDLLPTENL
+835 YQDRDLLPTENFM
-850 IFSIT
+850 ISIT
-855 LFPITTYEKDFNN
+855 LFPLTTYETNFDG
-868 LQETIDR
+868 IR
-875 LKE
+875 

>member
-46 KRGTIT
+46 KRGKIT

-68 ILNILDAEGNVK
+68 ILNILDAHGNVK

-88 TIYTSK
+88 TIYTNK

-291 ITQVNKGMFTSC
+291 ITQVNKGIFTSC

-326 QLIYDHAF
+326 QLIYDNAF
-334 IKVYDFPIVY
+334 LKVYDFPIVY

-363 PILNESEILGSSL
+363 PILNESETLGSSL

-639 SFRFNPSDMKDHSNS
+639 SFRFNPSDMKDYSNS

-671 TDTFEEGKSLTIGF
+671 VDTFEEGKSLTIG
-685 EYKKERIENIN
+685 K
-696 NYFGFKVGSVFRH
+696 
-709 DDEVRI
+709 
-715 PSSSSI
+715 
-721 KQSGDLI
+721 
-728 GSVEGNLN
+728 
-736 KNFNFSYDFA
+736 
-746 IDNNYKTLEYN
+746 
-757 SFNADF
+757 
-763 NFNKFSTGIKFIE
+763 
-776 ENGKIGDANSIENTL
+776 
-791 SYKFDENNYL
+791 
-801 SFNTRRNRKINFT
+801 
-814 EFYDLIY
+814 
-821 EYKNDC
+821 
-827 LTAGIKFK
+827 
-835 KTYYQDRDLLPTENL
+835 
-850 IFSIT
+850 
-855 LFPITTYEKDFNN
+855 
-868 LQETIDR
+868 
-875 LKE
+875 

>member
-68 ILNILDAEGNVK
+68 ILNILDAQGNVK

-88 TIYTSK
+88 TIYTNK

-253 DNRNFNASNT
+253 DNRNFNAGNT

-291 ITQVNKGMFTSC
+291 ITQVNKGIFTSC

-326 QLIYDHAF
+326 QLIYDNAF
-334 IKVYDFPIVY
+334 LKVYDFPIVY

-363 PILNESEILGSSL
+363 PILNESETLGSSL

-489 NLISSIDLSLEHDDF
+489 NLTSSIDLSLEHDDF

-639 SFRFNPSDMKDHSNS
+639 SFRFNPSDMKDYSNS
-654 SRKINTSNIFEI
+654 SRKIDASNIFEI
-666 NRLGL
+666 DRLGL
-671 TDTFEEGKSLTIGF
+671 ADTFEEGKSLTIGF

-728 GSVEGNLN
+728 GSIQSNLN
-736 KNFNFSYDFA
+736 KNLNFSYDFA

-791 SYKFDENNYL
+791 RYNFDENNYL
-801 SFNTRRNRKINFT
+801 SFNTRRNRKISFT
-814 EFYDLIY
+814 EYYNLIY

-827 LTAGIKFK
+827 LTAGIKYN
-835 KTYYQDRDLLPTENL
+835 KTYYQDRDLLPTENFM
-850 IFSIT
+850 ISIT
-855 LFPITTYEKDFNN
+855 LFPLTTYETNFDGI
-868 LQETIDR
+868 Q
-875 LKE
+875 

>member
-6 KILIFIIFIFQSN
+6 KILIFILFIFQFN
-19 ILLAQDQ
+19 ILQAQDQ

-61 DKFIYDK
+61 DRFIYDK
-68 ILNILDAEGNVK
+68 ILNILDAQGNVK
-80 IIDKLNNY
+80 IIDKFNNY
-88 TIYTSK
+88 TIYTNK

-281 FGVTSFKEGK
+281 FGVTSFKKGK
-291 ITQVNKGMFTSC
+291 ITQVNKGIFTSC

-326 QLIYDHAF
+326 QLIYDNAF
-334 IKVYDFPIVY
+334 LKVYDFPIVY

-430 LSNKKKSISHLFAKY
+430 LSNKKNSISHLFAKY

-480 EMAVRPDKN
+480 EMAVRPNKN
-489 NLISSIDLSLEHDDF
+489 NLTSSIDLSLEHDDF

-639 SFRFNPSDMKDHSNS
+639 SFRFNPSDMKDYSNS

-728 GSVEGNLN
+728 GSIESNLN
-736 KNFNFSYDFA
+736 KNLNFSYDFA

-791 SYKFDENNYL
+791 RYNFDENNYL
-801 SFNTRRNRKINFT
+801 SFNTRRNRKISFT
-814 EFYDLIY
+814 EYYNLIY

-827 LTAGIKFK
+827 LTAGIKYNKIF
-835 KTYYQDRDLLPTENL
+835 YQDRDLLPTENFM
-850 IFSIT
+850 ISIT
-855 LFPITTYEKDFNN
+855 LFPLTTYETNFDGI
-868 LQETIDR
+868 Q
-875 LKE
+875 